1 MNGNTRLSAEVI
13 ATEADQNWKIVGTGD
28 FNGDGKSDILWRHFA
43 NGGISIWQMNG
54 NTRLSAEVIATEAD
68 QNWKIVG
75 SSQ

>member
-1 MNGNTRLSAEVI
+1 
-13 ATEADQNWKIVGTGD
+13 VGTGD